1 MLVEVKDEEEK
12 VSLSEEKLKAYLELL
27 CLVLLLMM
35 LILEVCFDFLFE
47 GVFFVLV
54 FLCFGVG
61 RVLLVKCSSWEVEK
75 SESSEE
81 ED

>member
-1 MLVEVKDEEEK
+1 MKEWEDEEEK
-12 VSLSEEKLKAYLELL
+12 VLLSEEKLKSYLKLL
-27 CLVLLLMM
+27 CLVLLLLMM

-47 GVFFVLV
+47 EVFFVLF

-75 SESSEE
+75 SDSSEE